1 MDGSCGVLP
10 VPTRE
15 GAEGRFEHGIMPEN
29 LKLDEAGRGVVDSAR
44 DNVAVAKS
52 DLPEGLS
59 RWNSRPDGR
68 LRLNGSG
75 AARLPLCDQGY
86 SEPESRSFNTV
97 GRSAFRR
104 AFAPAIRSSPPN
116 IDNTRL
122 NFTERENDK
131 PTTWPPDTAGIPET
145 FDGFL
150 RPDGKVGIRNWILIA
165 PNSMCASHE
174 AAQISMRAEFMLWSR
189 EKYLNVDGVTATPHD
204 KGCGC
209 TDGTNIDLVL
219 STVAQYVSHPNI
231 GAAVILELGC
241 EKTNLAA
248 MERYLGKPLDK
259 WGKPVIVLSVQ
270 KLGGT
275 EPTIRAGLE
284 AVAKLLPE
292 VNKTARTRQSASTL
306 SIGLKCGGSDAF
318 SGLTANPALGVASDL
333 LVAQGGTSM
342 FTEVPEMAGCEE
354 KLKRQAVSPAA
365 ATEIVDAIKW
375 YDDFTARYGHT
386 AFENPSPGNKDGG
399 LVNILVKSLGAV
411 AKAGAAPI
419 QGVTPHGKIPRC
431 PGLWIM
437 QGPSYDQL
445 STPALITAG
454 AQLVLF
460 TTGRGTTI
468 GNAIAPVIKIASNT
482 EIFQRM
488 NGDIDVDAG
497 TILDDLETREQV
509 GRRIFEEIIDIASV
523 RPAKAERTHHREF
536 QIWSEQSI
544 SL

>member
-1 MDGSCGVLP
+1 M
-10 VPTRE
+10 
-15 GAEGRFEHGIMPEN
+15 AET
-29 LKLDEAGRGVVDSAR
+29 LKLSQAAVLVDSAQ
-44 DNVAVAKS
+44 DNVAVAKC
-52 DLPEGLS
+52 DLPPGLNLELPQN
-59 RWNSRPDGR
+59 RH
-68 LRLNGSG
+68 LRLND
-75 AARLPLCDQGY
+75 A
-86 SEPESRSFNTV
+86 V
-97 GRSAFRR
+97 RR
-104 AFAPAIRSSPPN
+104 AFRFALKDIAAGQPIVQYGWPIGVSKGIRAGDPIVTAN
-116 IDNTRL
+116 MDNTRPQ
-122 NFTERENDK
+122 FTDAAQHGSGDWRPDIGGL
-131 PTTWPPDTAGIPET
+131 PTT
-145 FDGFL
+145 FNGFL

-174 AAQISMRAEFMLWSR
+174 AAQISMRSEFMLWSR
-189 EKYLNVDGVTATPHD
+189 DKYPNVDGVTAIPHD

-219 STVAQYVSHPNI
+219 STISQYVAHPNV

-248 MERYLGKPLDK
+248 MERYIGKPLDQ

-275 EPTIRAGLE
+275 EPTIKAGLE
-284 AVAKLLPE
+284 AVEKLLPE
-292 VNKTARTRQSASTL
+292 VNKISRTQHSVSKLTV
-306 SIGLKCGGSDAF
+306 GLKCGGSDAF
-318 SGLTANPALGVASDL
+318 SGLTANPSLGHASDI

-354 KLKRQAVSPAA
+354 KLKQQAASPAA
-365 ATEIVDAIKW
+365 AKEIVDAIKW

-411 AKAGAAPI
+411 AKAGRAPI
-419 QGVTPHGKIPRC
+419 QGVTPHAVHPKH

-445 STPALITAG
+445 STPALIAAG
-454 AQLVLF
+454 AHIVLF

-468 GNAIAPVIKIASNT
+468 GNAIGPVIKISSNT

-488 NGDIDVDAG
+488 GGDLDVDAG
-497 TILDDLETREQV
+497 TILDGLETQEQV
-509 GRRIFEEIIDIASV
+509 GRRIYSEIVAVASGQ
-523 RPAKAERTHHREF
+523 PCKAEKTHHREF
-536 QIWSEQSI
+536 QIWSEQSVA
-544 SL
+544 L

>member
-1 MDGSCGVLP
+1 
-10 VPTRE
+10 
-15 GAEGRFEHGIMPEN
+15 MPDN
-29 LKLDEAGRGVVDSAR
+29 LKLSQAGVVVDAVR

-52 DLPEGLS
+52 DLPEGLALEVA
-59 RWNSRPDGR
+59 PGR
-68 LRLNGSG
+68 SLRLNGS
-75 AARLPLCDQGY
+75 
-86 SEPESRSFNTV
+86 V
-97 GRSAFRR
+97 RR
-104 AFAPAIRSSPPN
+104 AFRFALKDIPSGSPIFQYGWPIGLSKGIRAGDPVVTSN
-116 IDNTRL
+116 M
-122 NFTERENDK
+122 ENARVDWNDGGDAATG
-131 PTTWPPDTAGIPET
+131 PWRPETAGLPST

-174 AAQISMRAEFMLWSR
+174 AAQISMRAEYTLWSR
-189 EKYLNVDGVTATPHD
+189 EKYPNVDGVTATPHD

-219 STVAQYVSHPNI
+219 NTVAQYVSHPNV

-241 EKTNLAA
+241 EKTNLSA
-248 MERYLGKPLDK
+248 MERFLGKPLDQ

-292 VNKTARTRQSASTL
+292 VNKTTRTKQSASTL

-318 SGLTANPALGVASDL
+318 SGLTANPSLGAASDT
-333 LVAQGGTSM
+333 LVAMGGTSM

-375 YDDFTARYGHT
+375 YDAFTARYGHT

-411 AKAGAAPI
+411 AKAGKAPI
-419 QGVTPHGKIPRC
+419 QGVTPHAVAPKK

-445 STPALITAG
+445 STPALISAG
-454 AQLVLF
+454 AHMVLF

-468 GNAIAPVIKIASNT
+468 GNAIAPVIKISSNS
-482 EIFQRM
+482 EIFRRM

-497 TILDDLETREQV
+497 TMLEDLETREQV
-509 GRRIFEEIIDIASV
+509 GRRIFEEIIAVASGKPV
-523 RPAKAERTHHREF
+523 KAELNHHREF
-536 QIWSEQSI
+536 QIWSEQSVA
-544 SL
+544 L

>member
-1 MDGSCGVLP
+1 MAG
-10 VPTRE
+10 T
-15 GAEGRFEHGIMPEN
+15 
-29 LKLDEAGRGVVDSAR
+29 LKLDDAAVLVDSLR
-44 DNVAVAKS
+44 DNVAVAKN
-52 DLPEGLS
+52 DLPAGLEVAIGKS
-59 RWNSRPDGR
+59 S
-68 LRLNGSG
+68 LRLNG
-75 AARLPLCDQGY
+75 P
-86 SEPESRSFNTV
+86 V
-97 GRSAFRR
+97 RR
-104 AFAPAIRSSPPN
+104 AFRFAIKDIDAGKPIFQYGWPIGLSKGIHAGDPVVAAN

-122 NFTERENDK
+122 NFTERENEK
-131 PTTWPPDTAGIPET
+131 PAWPPDTAGLPET

-150 RPDGKVGIRNWILIA
+150 RPDGRVGIRNWILIA

-174 AAQISMRAEFMLWSR
+174 ATQISMRAEFTLWSR
-189 EKYLNVDGVTATPHD
+189 QKFPNVDGVTAIPHD

-209 TDGTNIDLVL
+209 TDGSNVDLVL
-219 STVAQYVSHPNI
+219 HTIAQYVAHPNV

-248 MERYLGKPLDK
+248 MERYIGKPLDQ
-259 WGKPVIVLSVQ
+259 WGKPVVVLSLQ

-275 EPTIRAGLE
+275 EPTIQAGLD

-292 VNKTARTRQSASTL
+292 ANKISRSRQSVSQL

-318 SGLTANPALGVASDL
+318 SGLTANPSLGIASDL

-354 KLKRQAVSPAA
+354 KLKRQAVSSEAA
-365 ATEIVDAIKW
+365 KEIDEAIRW
-375 YDDFTARYGHT
+375 YDSYAARYGHT

-419 QGVTPHGKIPRC
+419 QGVTPYAKRPSK

-445 STPALITAG
+445 STPALIAAG
-454 AQLVLF
+454 AQTVLF

-468 GNAIAPVIKIASNT
+468 GNAIGPVIKIASNT
-482 EIFQRM
+482 EVFQRM

-497 TILDDLETREQV
+497 TILDGLETREQV
-509 GRRIFEEIIDIASV
+509 GRRIYREIVEIASG
-523 RPAKAERTHHREF
+523 RPAKAEKTHHREF

-544 SL
+544 AL